1 MSLRFTHK
9 PDYFFFA
16 QLLMRHV
23 ESYIQKHQDAS
34 NAIFDLEDIHKLFQ
48 TDYASSSIN
57 LDGIMNIADE
67 YKLET
72 LSGDQKLIQSYQV
85 DVKNNKLL
93 INFNSDALNSLKEGK
108 PLIEP
113 DATIHE

>member
-34 NAIFDLEDIHKLFQ
+34 NAIFDL
-48 TDYASSSIN
+48 
-57 LDGIMNIADE
+57 GIF
-67 YKLET
+67 
-72 LSGDQKLIQSYQV
+72 
-85 DVKNNKLL
+85 
-93 INFNSDALNSLKEGK
+93 INFSRQTM
-108 PLIEP
+108 PLP
-113 DATIHE
+113 VLT